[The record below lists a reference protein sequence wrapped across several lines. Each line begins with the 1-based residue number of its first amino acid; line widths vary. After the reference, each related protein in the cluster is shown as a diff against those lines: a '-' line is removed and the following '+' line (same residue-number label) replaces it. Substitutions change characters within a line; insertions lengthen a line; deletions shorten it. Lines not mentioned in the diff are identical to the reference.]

1 MTTTTMDMNELSGL
15 IQGIIIAENK
25 KLKLEIDAS
34 MRAYV
39 SPLFEKYDLKFQQLE
54 ADLLTTTSTAD
65 KALAASVTN
74 EQNIAALKSRVDDQ
88 SIPPSVIEKFE
99 QLEKKILDLEE
110 ELDDTRNRSM
120 RGNLVFYGL
129 EESESDDPRN
139 RSTTKDIIANFMTD
153 YLDAPSFE
161 SAKLH
166 IVRAHRS
173 AKNNRER
180 TNPRPIFVKFDRD
193 DTAERFLSASIRNKV
208 TDEGYKVSQQFTKR
222 LQARRNEAMQERRRM
237 RDRGEIVSGFVDYPA
252 VLKVKGPGE
261 TNYRKVKTY

>member
-1 MTTTTMDMNELSGL
+1 MDMNELSGL

-39 SPLFEKYDLKFQQLE
+39 SPLFDKYDLKFQQLE

-74 EQNIAALKSRVDDQ
+74 EQNIATLKSKVDDQ
-88 SIPPSVIEKFE
+88 PIPPSVTEKFD
-99 QLEKKILDLEE
+99 QLEKKILDLEL

-120 RGNLVFYGL
+120 RGN
-129 EESESDDPRN
+129 PRN
-139 RSTTKDIIANFMTD
+139 RSTTKDIIANFLTD
-153 YLDAPSFE
+153 YLDAPSFD

-180 TNPRPIFVKFDRD
+180 TTPRPIFVKFDRD
-193 DTAERFLSASIRNKV
+193 DTAERFLSASIQNKV